1 MKCKNE
7 LILST
12 SSLWKIS
19 ADTWLN
25 WLSENNLKRIDFYGC
40 SPHYSPFSYLTAN
53 SQRLNILKKWR
64 ERFEKKLIR
73 VYSYTPEMRNYPLNL
88 ADTNEEIR
96 CGSVAYCKSAILDAD
111 ILGAHFVRI
120 QAGYYYLNQNPD
132 KAFSQLCRSMDTL
145 LHFADQHNMM
155 LLTGPDDY
163 DITNVIYDCESTI
176 ALTEK
181 FPVNN
186 LAVIIPT
193 YMVGGAKDPLAWYVN
208 TLNKRISAFML
219 NTESSKIITELHKLD
234 SDSQISSSLP
244 VMLEFSGENNA
255 DHYLSSIQ
263 KGIIAVGLYTKNINN
278 MEVNKKL

>member
-7 LILST
+7 IILST
-12 SSLWKIS
+12 SSFWKIS

-40 SPHYSPFSYLTAN
+40 SPHYSPFSYLTVD

-64 ERFEKKLIR
+64 ERFEKKHIR
-73 VYSYTPEMRNYPLNL
+73 VYSYSPEMRSYPLNL

-96 CGSVAYCKSAILDAD
+96 CGSVTYCKNAILDAD

-145 LHFADQHNMM
+145 IHFADQHNMM

-163 DITNVIYDCESTI
+163 DITNVIHDCESTI

-186 LAVIIPT
+186 LAVILPT

-263 KGIIAVGLYTKNINN
+263 KGIIAVGLYTKKYIIWR
-278 MEVNKKL
+278 